1 MKILLQH
8 EQNVVTPINYL
19 PSGRED
25 VGKVQN
31 LFRDLNRTLPYIR
44 AGGDSMRTFRYLGS
58 LASMFI
64 KHTEVGDIYVH
75 FLVFWCVEIYLSI
88 YLSTYLSIYLSIY
101 SYINPPI
108 HLECVCDNGR

>member
-8 EQNVVTPINYL
+8 EQNVATPINYL

-64 KHTEVGDIYVH
+64 KHTEVGDIYTCTFFSV
-75 FLVFWCVEIYLSI
+75 LVC
-88 YLSTYLSIYLSIY
+88 
-101 SYINPPI
+101 
-108 HLECVCDNGR
+108 

>member
-25 VGKVQN
+25 VGKVEN

-64 KHTEVGDIYVH
+64 KHREVGDIYVQ
-75 FLVFWCVEIYLSI
+75 FLVLWCVEIYLSI
-88 YLSTYLSIYLSIY
+88 YLSIDSSIDLF
-101 SYINPPI
+101 I
-108 HLECVCDNGR
+108 HQSTHPFRMCL